1 MDTSYE
7 TEWEADIENFGKVIK
22 SDRFFGRRTEF
33 ERHASFHVFG
43 KSAEFM
49 IKFTVTPDF
58 KIDVTF
64 TRVVRAE
71 EQPLCF
77 QGKVY
82 LWNYTRGCW
91 AWDAPAVIKAVKFRG
106 DCSRVKKVA
115 EGIDIAD
122 VLPKPIYP
130 GELPKRVGFKFDLK
144 FLPYES
150 EDTEARMEGYGTPD
164 LRRDIAALR

>member
-7 TEWEADIENFGKVIK
+7 TTWEASIEHFGEGLKC
-22 SDRFFGRRTEF
+22 DRANGRRTEF
-33 ERHASFHVFG
+33 ERHASFHVWG

-71 EQPLCF
+71 EHPLCF
-77 QGKVY
+77 QGNVY
-82 LWNYTRGCW
+82 LWNYSIGCW
-91 AWDAPAVIKAVKFRG
+91 GAPAIIKAVKFRG

-115 EGIDIAD
+115 EGIDI
-122 VLPKPIYP
+122 YP
-130 GELPKRVGFKFDLK
+130 GELPKRVDFKFDLK
-144 FLPYES
+144 FLPFES
-150 EDTEARMEGYGTPD
+150 ESTRNFF
-164 LRRDIAALR
+164 